1 MRLFNWDITADYDY
15 ASTQVNLPGDIA
27 KRIMDWGKENIPDEE
42 VYDTDEDKGR
52 DDDPHITIL
61 YGIVDDA
68 PQQVIDLL
76 QGKSSATA
84 TLGKVSLFENDDYD
98 VVKISVESEDLA
110 AFQKIIWDE
119 VEHESDYP
127 EYEPHVTI
135 AYVKPGSGS
144 LYSGATD
151 FEGTEVTFDTV
162 VFSPS
167 DGEKTDIPLGV
178 GLAAR
183 LSWSV

>member
-1 MRLFNWDITADYDY
+1 MRFTWDITADYDY

-42 VYDTDEDKGR
+42 VSNADDTQGREDS
-52 DDDPHITIL
+52 PHITIL
-61 YGIVDDA
+61 YGIVDDS
-68 PQQVIDLL
+68 PRQVIDLF
-76 QGKSSATA
+76 QGEPQVTA

-110 AFQKIIWDE
+110 AFQKLLWDE

-127 EYEPHVTI
+127 EYKPHVTI

-144 LYSGATD
+144 LYSGVTE

-167 DGEKTDIPLGV
+167 DGEKTNIRLGT
-178 GLAAR
+178 GIAAR
-183 LSWSV
+183 LNWSV

>member
-1 MRLFNWDITADYDY
+1 MRFNWRITADYDY
-15 ASTQVNLPGDIA
+15 ASTQVNLSDDIA

-42 VYDTDEDKGR
+42 VSDEDDTQGR
-52 DDDPHITIL
+52 EDNPHITIL
-61 YGIVDDA
+61 YGIVDNA

-76 QGKSSATA
+76 QGKPQATA

-110 AFQKIIWDE
+110 EFQKIIWDG

-127 EYEPHVTI
+127 EYKPHVTI

-151 FEGTEVTFDTV
+151 FEGTEVTFDTI

-167 DGEKTDIPLGV
+167 DGETTDIRLGV
-178 GLAAR
+178 GIAAR
-183 LSWSV
+183 LNWSV

>member
-1 MRLFNWDITADYDY
+1 MKFTWDITADYDY
-15 ASTQVNLPGDIA
+15 ASTQVNLSDDIA
-27 KRIMDWGKENIPDEE
+27 KRIMDWGNENIPDEE
-42 VYDTDEDKGR
+42 VS
-52 DDDPHITIL
+52 DDDDTQGREDNPHITIL

-68 PQQVIDLL
+68 PQQVIDLF
-76 QGKSSATA
+76 QGKPQVKA
-84 TLGKVSLFENDDYD
+84 TLGKVTLFENDDYD

-110 AFQKIIWDE
+110 EFQKILWDE

-127 EYEPHVTI
+127 EYKPHVTI

-151 FEGTEVTFDTV
+151 FEGTEVTFDTI

-167 DGEKTDIPLGV
+167 DGETTDIRLGV
-178 GLAAR
+178 GIAAR
-183 LSWSV
+183 LNWSF

>member
-1 MRLFNWDITADYDY
+1 MRFNWGITADYDY
-15 ASTQVNLPGDIA
+15 ASTQVNLSDDIA

-42 VYDTDEDKGR
+42 VSDEDDTQGR
-52 DDDPHITIL
+52 EDNPHITIL
-61 YGIVDDA
+61 YGIVDNA

-76 QGKSSATA
+76 QGKPQATA

-110 AFQKIIWDE
+110 EFQKIIWDG

-127 EYEPHVTI
+127 EYKPHVTI

-151 FEGTEVTFDTV
+151 FEGTEVTFDTI

-167 DGEKTDIPLGV
+167 DGETTDIRLGV
-178 GLAAR
+178 GIAAR
-183 LSWSV
+183 LNWSV